1 MIKMVIMMVIV
12 IYNKGVMAMNGG
24 MKSIMTRMMT
34 MIVTMMLIITGS
46 MKNVM
51 MMTKIT
57 RLTGMMLIISGSLW
71 HQKYPNDDKDDTDE
85 NDDNDGDDNHWQSAA
100 LCLLSSLQL
109 KNFPLNSWTPTTAK
123 MNCNYYNHRSGEPKS
138 HILIVN

>member
-1 MIKMVIMMVIV
+1 
-12 IYNKGVMAMNGG
+12 MAMNGG

-34 MIVTMMLIITGS
+34 MIVTMMLIITGR
-46 MKNVM
+46 MKNIM

-57 RLTGMMLIISGSLW
+57 RLTGMMPIITGSLL
-71 HQKYPNDDKDDTDE
+71 HQKYCNDDKDDTDDTDDT
-85 NDDNDGDDNHWQSAA
+85 NDTDDTDDTDDNDGTDDTDGDDNHWQSAA

-123 MNCNYYNHRSGEPKS
+123 MNCKFLQS
-138 HILIVN
+138 